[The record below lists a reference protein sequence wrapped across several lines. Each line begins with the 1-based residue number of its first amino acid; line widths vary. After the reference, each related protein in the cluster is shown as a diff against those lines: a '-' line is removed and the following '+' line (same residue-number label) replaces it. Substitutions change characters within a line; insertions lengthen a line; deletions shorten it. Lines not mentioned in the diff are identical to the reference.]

1 MTTATQVKNPQI
13 PAWHTELDAIEQD
26 ARALV
31 EGLRDEQ
38 MSWRPAEGAG
48 RWSIT
53 QCLEH
58 LAITGEL
65 LLHKLRPALDRA
77 HREGR
82 VGAGPFPYGA
92 VGGWFV
98 KAMERPGKRP
108 MRAPK
113 NFIPQG
119 TLGREEVLQRFFA
132 VQQLLR
138 ETLDMADGVRL
149 DRIKVPSA
157 AQGAGWLKLNAAAW
171 VAATMAHQRR
181 HLAQARAV
189 KKSSEFPR

>member
-1 MTTATQVKNPQI
+1 MTTATQIKNPQI
-13 PAWHTELDAIEQD
+13 AGWHTELNAIEQD
-26 ARALV
+26 ARALG
-31 EGLRDEQ
+31 EGLGDQQ
-38 MSWRPAEGAG
+38 MSWRPAESAG
-48 RWSIT
+48 RWSIN

-82 VGAGPFPYGA
+82 VGGGSFGYGA

-113 NFIPQG
+113 NFLPPE
-119 TLGREEVLQRFFA
+119 TADRAAVLQRFFA
-132 VQQLLR
+132 V
-138 ETLDMADGVRL
+138 
-149 DRIKVPSA
+149 
-157 AQGAGWLKLNAAAW
+157 
-171 VAATMAHQRR
+171 
-181 HLAQARAV
+181 
-189 KKSSEFPR
+189 